1 MGSVKSSDISLNLFQ
16 QMRNLGIAT
25 GNQDLAQMGNA
36 GFSFASGNYYGG
48 ATQTLDLAGN
58 KIFGDRYNNT
68 ANNFANTAIQGLGT
82 INPALGFIGK
92 GV

>member
-1 MGSVKSSDISLNLFQ
+1 
-16 QMRNLGIAT
+16 MRNLGVAT
-25 GNQDLAQMGNA
+25 GNQNLAQMGNA